1 MIAILSSLIPIKNGG
16 IVMLN
21 LTLEIIYLVVS
32 NSSIINKITTLMAKI
47 PICIILV
54 TRVLTY
60 MSVAI
65 YVIVKLTPSLV

>member
-32 NSSIINKITTLMAKI
+32 NSSIVNKITTLMAKI
-47 PICIILV
+47 PVCIILI
-54 TRVLTY
+54 TRVLVY

-65 YVIVKLTPSLV
+65 HVTVKLTPSLV